1 MTRRSSAAY
10 ASVAL
15 VHTALNEGI
24 LPDPDMTITQW
35 ADEYRYLPK
44 KSSSESGKYRSS
56 RTPYLREIMD
66 CLSPS
71 HPCQEISVMK
81 GTQLGFTEVGN
92 NWFCF
97 VADMCPGPMMMIFP
111 TMDLAKGHSQQKLV
125 PTVDDTPRLHGK
137 IRESRSRDSGNTIF
151 SKDFPGGTLF
161 LGGSNSAAAFRSKS
175 IRFLFLDDIDGF
187 ELDVGGEGDPIDL
200 AEKRTD
206 TFSTR
211 KKIFKVSTPT
221 TRGVSRIAR
230 CFEESDQRHYHVP
243 CPHCGEKQ
251 ILEFGTVED
260 THGVKFERN
269 ANNEVIRAWYVCR
282 FCHQPIEE
290 RHKTFMLAHGEWIP
304 AHPGRMRRGYH
315 LSSLYSPLG
324 WVSWLQIAQEF
335 IAAKNYKERLK
346 AWINTRLG
354 LPFEEKGDQPDWVML
369 KARKEPYKMLTVPH
383 GGDILTASVDVQED
397 RLEVKVKAW
406 GKYEES
412 WLVYYGQIYGD
423 TESRQ
428 VWDQLDIVLN
438 RAYQSADGHDLRIS
452 IMAVDAGYRTQT
464 VYNYC
469 RFRKPRVIAVKGS
482 SQANKRIIN
491 PPTDQDVTW
500 RGQTIK
506 GGAQLWIVGTNVAKE
521 TIYGRIQISDSGSS
535 GMMHFPE
542 DVPDDYFMQLT
553 AEKLVTRFDT
563 RGFQKLEWVKV
574 SERNEA
580 LDLEVYAYA
589 AAHCAGVPYMDFIK
603 SHAQQGSQ
611 DAARQL
617 NARRVVS
624 SGIDD
629 TGLRD
634 RIRDHSRPS
643 WMDR

>member
-1 MTRRSSAAY
+1 VVVEAVR
-10 ASVAL
+10 
-15 VHTALNEGI
+15 EGI
-24 LPDPDMTITQW
+24 RPDPDLTITEW

-66 CLSPS
+66 ALSPS
-71 HPCQEISVMK
+71 SPCQEVSVMK

-111 TMDLAKGHSQQKLV
+111 TLDLAKGHSQQKLI
-125 PTVDDTPRLHGK
+125 PTVDETPRLHGK

-221 TRGVSRIAR
+221 TRNISRIAR

-251 ILEFGTVED
+251 LLEFGTKD
-260 THGVKFERN
+260 DPHGVKFSRN
-269 ANNEVIRAWYVCR
+269 ANNEVIKAWYVCR
-282 FCHQPIEE
+282 FCGEQIDEHE
-290 RHKTFMLAHGEWIP
+290 KTYMLAHGEWIP
-304 AHPGRMRRGYH
+304 AYPGRHRRGYH

-324 WVSWLQIAQEF
+324 WVSWAQICQEF
-335 IAAKNYKERLK
+335 LAAKNYKERLK

-354 LPFEEKGDQPDWVML
+354 LPFEEKGDQPDWVLL
-369 KARKEPYKMLTVPH
+369 KNRKESYKMLTVPA
-383 GGDILTASVDVQED
+383 GGEILTASVDVQED
-397 RLEVKVKAW
+397 RLEVKIKAW
-406 GKYEES
+406 GNYEES
-412 WLVYYGQIYGD
+412 WLIYYGPIFGD
-423 TESRQ
+423 TEKRD
-428 VWDQLDIVLN
+428 VWDQLDIILN
-438 RAYQSADGHDLRIS
+438 RSYPRTDGRDLRIS

-482 SQANKRIIN
+482 SQANKRIIS

-500 RGQTIK
+500 MGTTIK
-506 GGAQLWIVGTNVAKE
+506 GGANLWIIGTNMAKE
-521 TIYGRIQISDSGSS
+521 TIYSRIQLTDAGTSGV
-535 GMMHFPE
+535 MHFPE
-542 DVPDDYFMQLT
+542 DIQDEYFMQLT
-553 AEKLVTRFDT
+553 AEKLVTKFDA
-563 RGFQKLEWVKV
+563 RGFPRTEWVKV

-589 AAHCAGVPYMDFIK
+589 AAHVAGVPYMDFIK
-603 SHAQQGSQ
+603 SSVAGNQPGAQPT
-611 DAARQL
+611 
-617 NARRVVS
+617 NARRTIS
-624 SGIDD
+624 PGAGSPDA
-629 TGLRD
+629 RE
-634 RIRDHSRPS
+634 RIRDFKRPV